1 MIRVAFYSHDT
12 FGLGHLRRCLKL
24 AAALAGSLE
33 RVEGLL
39 MTGSPWADLFSP
51 PDGFEIASLP
61 SIVKCGGSYEP
72 RERGLSLEPLLSA
85 RSGRIESL
93 LAEFRPDLVIV
104 DNVPCGLQGEM
115 LPALRQVKRRPGTRC
130 VLALRD
136 VLDRLDR
143 VRSEWSSVGA
153 DEALEC
159 LYDEVWVFGSDE
171 SSRRLKELPGIGS
184 GVPCFSCGRL
194 GLFSALRSEAAADG
208 SEIRVGR
215 GDPRVL
221 VTGGGGGDAMHLVQ
235 TYVEMLRLLRPPV
248 ESQLVLGPDFCH
260 RTWSTLNRNNGFAA
274 RIDAFLPDLPQAMV
288 RADVVV
294 AMAGYNSICEIEA
307 TGSRSVLVP
316 RVWPREEQLIRAEA
330 QERDG
335 RATVVRPQELTPQTL
350 WEAIS
355 RELDRP
361 RPEPMLHRG
370 AQEAALRAAAL
381 LGLQAP
387 EREGS
392 R

>member
-1 MIRVAFYSHDT
+1 MTRVAFYSHDT

-24 AAALAGSLE
+24 ASALTGSLE

-51 PDGFEIASLP
+51 PKGFEIAPLP
-61 SIVKCGGSYEP
+61 SIVKSGRSYEP
-72 RERGLSLEPLLSA
+72 RERGLGLEQSLCT
-85 RSGRIESL
+85 RSRRIESL
-93 LAEFRPDLVIV
+93 LDEFRPDLVIV
-104 DNVPCGLQGEM
+104 DNVPCGLRGEM
-115 LPALRQVKRRPGTRC
+115 LPALRRVKDRPGSRC

-143 VRSEWSSVGA
+143 VRSEWSAVGA
-153 DEALEC
+153 EEALEH
-159 LYDEVWVFGSDE
+159 LYDEVWVFGSDQ
-171 SSRRLKELPGIGS
+171 SSAELTKLPGMGNGI
-184 GVPCFSCGRL
+184 PCIACGRL
-194 GLFSALRSEAAADG
+194 GLGHEFLPRSANDDSK
-208 SEIRVGR
+208 IRVG
-215 GDPRVL
+215 GGQPRVL

-235 TYVEMLRLLRPPV
+235 TYVEMLRLLRPPID
-248 ESQLVLGPDFCH
+248 SQVVLGPDFCH

-274 RIDAFLPDLPQAMV
+274 SISDFLPDLPQAMV

-294 AMAGYNSICEIEA
+294 AMAGYNSICELEA

-330 QERDG
+330 QERAG
-335 RATVVRPQELTPQTL
+335 RATVVLPQELDPDTL
-350 WEAIS
+350 WAAIS

-361 RPEPMLHRG
+361 RPEPILHRG
-370 AQEAALRAAAL
+370 AQEAARRSAAL
-381 LGLQAP
+381 LGVQSP
-387 EREGS
+387 ERKGS